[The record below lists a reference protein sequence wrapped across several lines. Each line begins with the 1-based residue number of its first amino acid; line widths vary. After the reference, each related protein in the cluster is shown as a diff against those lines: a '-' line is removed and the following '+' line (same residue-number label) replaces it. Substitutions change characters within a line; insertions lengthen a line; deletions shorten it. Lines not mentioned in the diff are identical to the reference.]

1 MYIGHRLGL
10 YQTLAEAGPITSGK
24 LAQRTGYV
32 ERYVR
37 EWLFAQAAGGYL
49 DYNAATQRFS
59 LSPEYAAVLVDR
71 DSPAY
76 LMPFTQFGPS
86 ITSAL
91 PALLEAFRRG
101 GGVPFESYG
110 QDCIEAIAFGNRP
123 MYINDLSDKWIPALP
138 DVAARLR
145 RGGRVADIGCG
156 AGWSSIYIAKGYPH
170 VYVDGVDVDESSI
183 EQARDNAAKEGVS
196 DRVTFHCTAVEKAA
210 LEGRY
215 DLVTAFECLHDM
227 PYPVEALKRMRE
239 LVRPDGTVLS
249 QMRRPATRWKRTA
262 TFWGISSTT
271 VACCTA
277 CPRQWSSPALRAQ
290 ARPSALLPCAGM
302 RSRPASP
309 GLRCWISRP
318 CSSGSTG

>member
-1 MYIGHRLGL
+1 MTTAEQQIDHQKIEAFAEGVLSDINSSMTTFTMYIGHRLGL

-101 GGVPFESYG
+101 GGVPFESNG

-170 VYVDGVDVDESSI
+170 CQRLSS
-183 EQARDNAAKEGVS
+183 
-196 DRVTFHCTAVEKAA
+196 
-210 LEGRY
+210 
-215 DLVTAFECLHDM
+215 CLC
-227 PYPVEALKRMRE
+227 
-239 LVRPDGTVLS
+239 GW
-249 QMRRPATRWKRTA
+249 RRCR
-262 TFWGISSTT
+262 
-271 VACCTA
+271 
-277 CPRQWSSPALRAQ
+277 
-290 ARPSALLPCAGM
+290 
-302 RSRPASP
+302 
-309 GLRCWISRP
+309 
-318 CSSGSTG
+318 